1 MLDPKGSARLLAIGD
16 IHGCRRQ
23 LAALLDLVRPTA
35 ADTLVFLGDYIDRGT
50 DSAGVVTDLL
60 ELRQRCPHSV
70 FLRGN
75 HEQML
80 LDLLAGED
88 PTRFLANGGGRT
100 MASYAARNVWPPPA
114 EHLEFFEQLPLLY
127 ETDGFIFAHAGLR
140 PDRPVAE
147 QVADDLLWIR
157 GEFLD
162 SDTSWGKPVVFGHT
176 PLSEPLL
183 TPLRIGLDT
192 GCVYGGKLTCC
203 DLLTRQCWQS
213 GCPAAAPS

>member
-1 MLDPKGSARLLAIGD
+1 MLDSAGPARLLAIGD
-16 IHGCRRQ
+16 IHGCRRP
-23 LAALLDLVRPTA
+23 LRELLDQVKPTA
-35 ADTLVFLGDYIDRGT
+35 ADALVFLGDYIDRGA

-60 ELRQRCPHSV
+60 DLRERCPLSV

-88 PTRFLANGGGRT
+88 PTRFLANGGSRT
-100 MASYAARNVWPPPA
+100 IASYAARSVWPPPA
-114 EHLEFFEQLPLLY
+114 EHVEFFEQLPLLY
-127 ETDGFIFAHAGLR
+127 ETADFIFAHAGLL

-157 GEFLD
+157 GEFLH
-162 SDTSWGKPVVFGHT
+162 SDYTWGKPVVFGHT
-176 PLSEPLL
+176 PLPEPLL
-183 TPLRIGLDT
+183 TPTRIGLDT

-213 GCPAAAPS
+213 G